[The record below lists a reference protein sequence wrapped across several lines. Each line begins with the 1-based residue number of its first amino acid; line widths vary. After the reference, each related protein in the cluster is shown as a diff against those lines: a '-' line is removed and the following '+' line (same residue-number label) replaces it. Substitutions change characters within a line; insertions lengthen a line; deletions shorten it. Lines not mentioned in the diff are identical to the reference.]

1 MITKKDLVRVF
12 VKGGILSPGDFLKI
26 IKTANKLG
34 SDSIHFGS
42 RQDILF
48 PVKNYSK
55 EDLDKTFDSIQ
66 TNYEINQESYQNI
79 VSSYV
84 ALDVLPRKS
93 WLAPHIYH
101 YILDSF
107 KYRPKFKINIVDPS
121 QSLVPLFTGN
131 LNFVASS
138 QDNYWFL
145 YLRFSE
151 IDPNPWK
158 FPALIYGF
166 DLAKVAEFMESL
178 DFKSQKIPYEDL
190 YSLITKTLKINLQTR
205 MEEMNFPDSNFPY
218 YEGLNSTPDGKYWLG
233 LYWRNNKFDTTC
245 LRAICERCIKTNV
258 GKVSLTPWKSII
270 IKGIE
275 EKYRIG
281 WEKLLGRFGIN
292 MRHSSL
298 ELNWHLPVLDTEA
311 LNLKNYLV
319 REMDKMDISTYGL
332 TFSIK
337 NDPAMVPFTSVV
349 IEKNF
354 TPDSNPGESYNILF
368 SKEFNANLMEYDYYT
383 KNVSKDII
391 PPLLLELSYLY
402 YEQLDEKQKVEKE
415 TGPKNNQ
422 KTLNILYQCKNC
434 LTIYDERIGDEIN
447 GIKPGVAFEKLP
459 NTYECPLCG
468 SDKKGFS
475 KIS

>member
-1 MITKKDLVRVF
+1 MTKKDLVRVF
-12 VKGGILSPGDFLKI
+12 VKGGIISPGDFLKI
-26 IKTANKLG
+26 IKTANQLG
-34 SDSIHFGS
+34 SEFIHFGS

-48 PVKNYSK
+48 PVKNYK
-55 EDLDKTFDSIQ
+55 KKDLDKTFDSIQ
-66 TNYEINQESYQNI
+66 THYEINREDYQNI

-84 ALDVLPRKS
+84 ALEVLPRKS

-107 KYRPKFKINIVDPS
+107 QYRPKLKINVVDPT

-151 IDPNPWK
+151 MDPNPWK
-158 FPALIYGF
+158 FPALVYGF
-166 DLAKVAEFMESL
+166 DMAKVAEYIESL
-178 DFKSQKIPYEDL
+178 ELKNKKTSYEEL
-190 YSLITKTLKINLQTR
+190 YPLITKELKINLQTSP
-205 MEEMNFPDSNFPY
+205 EEVNFPDSNFPY

-233 LYWRNNKFDTTC
+233 LYWRNNRFDSTC

-258 GKVSLTPWKSII
+258 GKISLTPWKSFI

-275 EKYRIG
+275 EKHKIG

-298 ELNWHLPVLDTEA
+298 ELNWHLPVLDSEA
-311 LNLKNYLV
+311 LNLKTYLV
-319 REMDKMDISTYGL
+319 RQMDKMDISTYGL
-332 TFSIK
+332 TFSVK
-337 NDPAMVPFTSVV
+337 TDPSMIPFTSVV
-349 IEKNF
+349 IERNN
-354 TPDSNPGESYNILF
+354 TPEASGETYNILF
-368 SKEFNANLMEYDYYT
+368 SKEFNPNLMEYDYYT
-383 KNVSKDII
+383 KNVPKEII

-415 TGPKNNQ
+415 VTSKNDKNANS
-422 KTLNILYQCKNC
+422 LFQCKSC
-434 LTIYDERIGDEIN
+434 LTIYDESIGDKIN
-447 GIKPGVAFEKLP
+447 GINPGVAFSKLP
-459 NTYECPLCG
+459 DTYKCPLCG
-468 SDKKGFS
+468 SKKQTFTR
-475 KIS
+475 IS

>member
-12 VKGGILSPGDFLKI
+12 VKGGIISPGDFLKI
-26 IKTANKLG
+26 IKTANLLG
-34 SDSIHFGS
+34 SDFIHFGS

-48 PVKNYSK
+48 PVKNYK
-55 EDLDKTFDSIQ
+55 KKDLDKTFDSIE
-66 TNYEINQESYQNI
+66 TNYEVNQENHQNI

-84 ALDVLPRKS
+84 SLEVLPRKN

-107 KYRPKFKINIVDPS
+107 KYRPKLKINIVDPS

-145 YLRFSE
+145 FLRFSE

-166 DLAKVAEFMESL
+166 DLAKVAEFIESL
-178 DFKSQKIPYEDL
+178 ELKNKKTAYEAL
-190 YSLITKTLKINLQTR
+190 YPLVTDVLKINLQSTT
-205 MEEMNFPDSNFPY
+205 EEVNFPSGNFPY
-218 YEGLNSTPDGKYWLG
+218 YEGINSTTDGKYWLG
-233 LYWRNNKFDTTC
+233 LYWRNNRFDTTC
-245 LRAICERCIKTNV
+245 LQAICKRCIETQV
-258 GKVSLTPWKSII
+258 GKISLTPWKSFI

-298 ELNWHLPVLDTEA
+298 ELNWHLPVLDIEA
-311 LNLKNYLV
+311 LNLKTYLV
-319 REMDKMDISTYGL
+319 RQMDKMDISTYGL

-337 NDPAMVPFTSVV
+337 TDPSMVPFTSVV
-349 IEKNF
+349 IEKNPI
-354 TPDSNPGESYNILF
+354 TDATSGETYNILF
-368 SKEFNANLMEYDYYT
+368 SREFNPNLMEYNYYA

-391 PPLLLELSYLY
+391 PPLLTELSYRY

-415 TGPKNNQ
+415 VTSKNSN
-422 KTLNILYQCKNC
+422 NVNNLYQCKNC
-434 LTIYDERIGDEIN
+434 LTIYDESIGDKVN
-447 GIKPGVAFEKLP
+447 NVKPGVSFGQLP
-459 NTYECPLCG
+459 DTYKCPLCG
-468 SDKKGFS
+468 SNKLAFIKM
-475 KIS
+475 